1 LVWEKHVVM
10 TLTTTGPPEEAAT
23 GPPRVAV
30 TEPPR
35 ETGGG
40 RPPRP
45 VTPGWIAGA
54 AAAWVAVSAVV
65 VVLVLYG
72 VGPLLEQRA
81 QSALI
86 GDYRADI
93 RQASFQSEGL
103 AGIELPTRAPETGAP
118 VAIVDI
124 PDLQIE
130 QVVVEG
136 VGPRQTRRGPGH
148 VPGTAGPGQPG
159 NSAVV
164 ARRTA
169 YGGAFRQL
177 GRLERGDRILVTT
190 TQGQSVYEVTDL
202 RSAPVATDS
211 GQAPA
216 PTTTTTA
223 APITTTTGA
232 ADPAA
237 SGAPAPTTTTTT
249 PRPRATLPDRDLTTA
264 DLYGPSPDDRL
275 TLVTAASSRPWSTE
289 LATVVVATMR
299 SQPFAP
305 TPQNGR
311 TAADDGRSADGGAG
325 APLTLAVFAYLAAVG
340 AAVVLYRRARPRSAY
355 LMTAPP
361 LVAATML
368 AAEAAA
374 RLLPAWV

>member
-1 LVWEKHVVM
+1 M

-23 GPPRVAV
+23 EPPRDAA
-30 TEPPR
+30 TSLAR

-45 VTPGWIAGA
+45 VTPRWIAGA
-54 AAAWVAVSAVV
+54 AAAWVAVTAVV

-86 GDYRADI
+86 GDYRAEI

-103 AGIELPTRAPETGAP
+103 AGIEVPTRAPETGAP

-190 TQGQSVYEVTDL
+190 TQGQSVYEVTDV
-202 RSAPVATDS
+202 RSAPVAADS

-223 APITTTTGA
+223 APTTTTTAA

-237 SGAPAPTTTTTT
+237 SGAPAPTTTTTA

-289 LATVVVATMR
+289 VATVVVATMR
-299 SQPFAP
+299 SRPFAP

-311 TAADDGRSADGGAG
+311 TAVDDGRSADGGAW